1 MCLLNAVC
9 VFLPPYLYY
18 FFNPEYSYPLSYGN
32 LPPLQD
38 LAQRPLIFCIKP
50 FLIVFLPLLQLP
62 ISPLGSQNVSLRCSS
77 FTVFFFFWYLSY
89 YTFHHVLKLF
99 LLQFS
104 CSSVSSQSKGG
115 TQTSGSEDL
124 GSDPYHRS
132 IEQPKASQLNSLG
145 LVSSFGRKQ

>member
-77 FTVFFFFWYLSY
+77 FTVFFFFLVPLLLHISPCIKVI
-89 YTFHHVLKLF
+89 FALVFLQQCKL
-99 LLQFS
+99 L
-104 CSSVSSQSKGG
+104 
-115 TQTSGSEDL
+115 E
-124 GSDPYHRS
+124 
-132 IEQPKASQLNSLG
+132 
-145 LVSSFGRKQ
+145 